1 MNEMEERMKKARE
14 HWLAAC
20 RFSRDAQE
28 EYAMA
33 IREKKHPAVIAS
45 LRDRMIAW
53 KGIEDGA
60 TGMLRVLEGVDP
72 EAASK

>member
-1 MNEMEERMKKARE
+1 MDKLEERMKKARE

-28 EYAMA
+28 EYALA
-33 IREKKHPAVIAS
+33 IREKKSPAVISA

-72 EAASK
+72 EAAV